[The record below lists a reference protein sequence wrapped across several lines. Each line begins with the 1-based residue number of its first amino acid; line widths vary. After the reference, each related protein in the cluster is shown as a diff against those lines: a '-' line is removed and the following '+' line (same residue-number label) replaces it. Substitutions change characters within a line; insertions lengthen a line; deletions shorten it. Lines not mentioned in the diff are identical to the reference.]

1 MSAIINLERVADHPG
16 QTELPPLPLLHPTLG
31 MPMVDISTLP
41 RESGCLAYDPALGET
56 GICRSAITYVDG
68 DNGVLLYRGYPID
81 TLVEN
86 CGFLETAWLLLNGEL
101 PDVGQL
107 AQFSRDITR
116 HTMLNEQIH
125 AIYRGFRRDA
135 HPMAVMCGVVGA
147 LAAFYHDGLDIF
159 DPRHRLIASHRL
171 IAKMP
176 TIAAMA
182 YKYSLGQPF
191 VYPKNDLG
199 YVENFLHMLFSVPCE
214 PYRAP
219 PVAVRALEALLIIQ
233 ADHEQNAS
241 TSAMRLVGSTRA
253 NPYACTAAAI
263 AALWGPLHGGANE
276 AVLQTLE
283 EIGTVDNIPEMLR
296 RAKDK
301 NDPFRLMG
309 FGHRV
314 YKSYDPRAK
323 VLRPLVPGGTGGAR
337 PARRPATGAGDG
349 TRADRARRRLF
360 RQRKLYPNVDF
371 YSGII
376 FRALGLPLA
385 MFTPIFAVA
394 RTVGLGRAL
403 ERDDCR
409 PRNPHLPP
417 APAVSRPDRAAAPA
431 SRQTPRPSAACR
443 LRLST
448 RRVVIA
454 KELNLCQNASILPH
468 WRRLSARFIRRL
480 MTSRVARARAP
491 GSATPPG

>member
-1 MSAIINLERVADHPG
+1 MTAIITRDHNEAKPG
-16 QTELPPLPLLHPTLG
+16 ATALSSLPARRPTLG
-31 MPMVDISTLP
+31 APMIDVRDLHQLQ
-41 RESGCLAYDPALGET
+41 GCYVYDPGLGET

-68 DNGVLLYRGYPID
+68 EAGVLLYRGYPID
-81 TLVEN
+81 AIVER
-86 CGFLETAWLLLNGEL
+86 CSFLETAWLLANGEL
-101 PDVGQL
+101 PDAAQL
-107 AQFSRDITR
+107 ARFTHDITR

-125 AIYRGFRRDA
+125 AIFRGFRRDA

-159 DPRHRLIASHRL
+159 DPDQRLVASHRL

-191 VYPKNDLG
+191 VYPRNDLG
-199 YVENFLHMLFSVPCE
+199 YAENLLSMLFSVPCE
-214 PYRAP
+214 PYRPAAA
-219 PVAVRALEALLIIQ
+219 AVRALEALLIIQ

-283 EIGTVDNIPEMLR
+283 AIGTVDRIPEMLR

-323 VLRPLVPGGTGGAR
+323 VLRPLCQQILAALGGTDD
-337 PARRPATGAGDG
+337 PLL
-349 TRADRARRRLF
+349 RLAIELERIACEDDYF
-360 RQRKLYPNVDF
+360 VSRKLYPNVDF

-376 FRALGLPLA
+376 FRALGLPPS
-385 MFTPIFAVA
+385 MFTPVFAVA
-394 RTVGLGRAL
+394 RTVGWVAHWNEMIADPETRIFRPRQLYLGPAERRLVPLA
-403 ERDDCR
+403 ERD
-409 PRNPHLPP
+409 PHPP
-417 APAVSRPDRAAAPA
+417 LV
-431 SRQTPRPSAACR
+431 
-443 LRLST
+443 
-448 RRVVIA
+448 
-454 KELNLCQNASILPH
+454 
-468 WRRLSARFIRRL
+468 
-480 MTSRVARARAP
+480 
-491 GSATPPG
+491 G